1 MKKKIIY
8 GLLLAVAMVTAT
20 SSFVSCKDY
29 EGDDLAAIRERIA
42 IDGINSQATLDELIK
57 TQLSLSQAQL
67 ESLIEAINNLKADDP
82 MKQTAGSQADGYQ
95 NQLAQLQQDYQNA
108 STIAEKVAI
117 LNRLTQLLASLNGT
131 AGATPGTVAVPSATE
146 VIIAMWGDSLYNA
159 YHWADS
165 AYRRAQILS
174 DSIKNTLKIANQADA
189 LSKENKYRL
198 DTLSLRAYKLFND
211 AKTYTDQA
219 TLNMYN
225 NIMNQLL
232 AKMTKDSLAIYNKI
246 AQESG
251 AIYGKMTQDSAAIY
265 AKMKADSTTLANVI
279 KAAEAQLTK
288 DRKADS
294 TLFENKLAAIDLA
307 RKNDSTKFEKLI
319 HELDSTMKAEDA
331 KLDKKFTDAMAKL
344 DSTMKAEDA
353 LLAEKIAK
361 IDSAYQAG
369 DSLLNVRCN
378 DIEKG
383 YKDAVKDL
391 QGQLDKLSD
400 KVKDIEENLTNVQG
414 TLKKLISGVIVQGT
428 YSPVF
433 GYGSL
438 PLGIQTNILAAYAGK
453 STVQN
458 EYEFP
463 AYGKANT
470 AANKAIITGEDYD
483 FVESLGQWPATVTI
497 PANEILVDET
507 EGNAGVMFLTVN
519 PTNVDFSGTD
529 FSLVNSAGEKSRIQ
543 LSNLDACSDV
553 MTFGWTRGASV
564 ASESMTGFYS
574 AKATITKDNVENM
587 QPRFDKAGFKNA
599 VKEAVNGQKR
609 MAVKDLARALYNSL
623 EPVDRF
629 GVRALWSDPT
639 VGTRTVTSAFDIAAF
654 SVEPLGF
661 GFRIPESVKI
671 PTIPTLNKQTIAD
684 SLHINLTV
692 DPIVITAQ
700 DKVTGKYVI
709 LVEIPE
715 MVLDP
720 NKVLIMN
727 DGEVVTEVGSQSGM
741 YYFVNGNYLKLYGGS
756 YYNSSLSELY
766 PDLWL
771 ANYELRKGYAYI
783 DFTPMFEALFGEFN
797 TAFANLN
804 DASASINKKIDR
816 IATII
821 NSYIDKANGY
831 INRANSVLANLS
843 NAIQPVLIWSDGTN
857 AGELGG
863 FVSGTYAAGTT
874 VKAGS
879 DLALIATSYSLELL
893 APAYKKSLIVTNA
906 YKGGNTAHTNNELKQ
921 AVKALNADIQA
932 QGFDVFS
939 GQSLKN
945 PYIFNSDK
953 VGVTYEIAYTAVD
966 YEGKIAGRKFYVTV
980 VE

>member
-67 ESLIEAINNLKADDP
+67 ESLLEALNNWKPQSQTEKDQKDGADQERQ
-82 MKQTAGSQADGYQ
+82 KLQ
-95 NQLAQLQQDYQNA
+95 AQLDALQNEYKNA

-117 LNRLTQLLASLNGT
+117 LNKLTQLLANLNGT
-131 AGATPGTVAVPSATE
+131 AGSTPGAVALPSSTE
-146 VIIAMWGDSLYNA
+146 VIIAMWGDSLYKA

-174 DSIKNTLKIANQADA
+174 DSIKATDS
-189 LSKENKYRL
+189 LSMENKYRL

-232 AKMTKDSLAIYNKI
+232 AKMTKDS
-246 AQESG
+246 
-251 AIYGKMTQDSAAIY
+251 AAIY
-265 AKMKADSTTLANVI
+265 AKIKADSTTLANAI

-319 HELDSTMKAEDA
+319 HELDSTMKAEDV

-369 DSLLNVRCN
+369 DSLLNVRCD

-400 KVKDIEENLTNVQG
+400 KVKDIEEDLTNVQG

-564 ASESMTGFYS
+564 ASESKTGFYS

-609 MAVKDLARALYNSL
+609 MAVKDLARSLYNSL

-684 SLHINLTV
+684 SLHINLNI

-700 DKVTGKYVI
+700 DKATGKYVI

-720 NKVLIMN
+720 NKVVIMN
-727 DGEVVTEVGSQSGM
+727 DGTARTEMSSGQNM
-741 YYFVNGNYLKLYGGS
+741 YYKVGDELYYGYVYYSGLSDYLSLYG
-756 YYNSSLSELY
+756 E
-766 PDLWL
+766 
-771 ANYELRKGYAYI
+771 YELRKGYAYI

-797 TAFANLN
+797 TAFASLN
-804 DASASINKKIDR
+804 DAGASINKKIDR

-831 INRANSVLANLS
+831 INRANSVLANLN

-939 GQSLKN
+939 GQSLKK
-945 PYIFNSDK
+945 PYIFKSDK

>member
-67 ESLIEAINNLKADDP
+67 ESLMEALNNWKPQSDAEKGQKNDADQERQ
-82 MKQTAGSQADGYQ
+82 KLQ
-95 NQLAQLQQDYQNA
+95 AQLDALQNEYKNA

-131 AGATPGTVAVPSATE
+131 AGATPGAVALPSSTE
-146 VIIAMWGDSLYNA
+146 IIIAMWGDSLYKA

-174 DSIKNTLKIANQADA
+174 DSIKATDA

-232 AKMTKDSLAIYNKI
+232 AKITKDST
-246 AQESG
+246 
-251 AIYGKMTQDSAAIY
+251 AIYGKMSQDSAAIY
-265 AKMKADSTTLANVI
+265 AKIKEDSTTLANAI

-369 DSLLNVRCN
+369 DSLLNVRCD

-400 KVKDIEENLTNVQG
+400 KVKNIEEDLTNVQG

-564 ASESMTGFYS
+564 ASESKTGFYS

-587 QPRFDKAGFKNA
+587 QPRFDKARFKNA

-684 SLHINLTV
+684 SLHINLNI

-700 DKVTGKYVI
+700 DKATGKYVI

-741 YYFVNGNYLKLYGGS
+741 YYFVDGNYLKLYGGS

-766 PDLWL
+766 PNLWL
-771 ANYELRKGYAYI
+771 ANYELRKGYAYL
-783 DFTPMFEALFGEFN
+783 DFTPMFEELFGQFN
-797 TAFANLN
+797 AAFANFN

-831 INRANSVLANLS
+831 INRANSVLANLN

>member
-67 ESLIEAINNLKADDP
+67 ESLVEAINNLKADDP
-82 MKQTAGSQADGYQ
+82 MKQTAGTQADGYQ

-189 LSKENKYRL
+189 LSKDNAYRL
-198 DTLSLRAYKLFND
+198 DTLKLRADQLFKE
-211 AKTYTDQA
+211 AKSYTDQA

-225 NIMNQLL
+225 KIMNQLL
-232 AKMTKDSLAIYNKI
+232 T
-246 AQESG
+246 
-251 AIYGKMTQDSAAIY
+251 KMTQDSAAIY
-265 AKMKADSTTLANVI
+265 GKIAQESTDIYTKIKEDSTTLADAI
-279 KAAEAQLTK
+279 KAAEAQLTT
-288 DRKADS
+288 DRKKDS
-294 TLFENKLAAIDLA
+294 TKFEDKLAAIDLA
-307 RKNDSTKFEKLI
+307 RKKDSSKFEKLI

-331 KLDKKFTDAMAKL
+331 KLDNKLTEAMAKL

-369 DSLLNVRCN
+369 DSLLNVRCG

-400 KVKDIEENLTNVQG
+400 KVKNIEEDLTNVQG

-564 ASESMTGFYS
+564 ASESKTGFYS

-599 VKEAVNGQKR
+599 VKEAVNGKKR
-609 MAVKDLARALYNSL
+609 MAVKDLARSLYNSL

-639 VGTRTVTSAFDIAAF
+639 WHTHC
-654 SVEPLGF
+654 
-661 GFRIPESVKI
+661 
-671 PTIPTLNKQTIAD
+671 
-684 SLHINLTV
+684 HIC
-692 DPIVITAQ
+692 IR
-700 DKVTGKYVI
+700 Y
-709 LVEIPE
+709 
-715 MVLDP
+715 
-720 NKVLIMN
+720 
-727 DGEVVTEVGSQSGM
+727 
-741 YYFVNGNYLKLYGGS
+741 
-756 YYNSSLSELY
+756 
-766 PDLWL
+766 
-771 ANYELRKGYAYI
+771 RC
-783 DFTPMFEALFGEFN
+783 
-797 TAFANLN
+797 
-804 DASASINKKIDR
+804 
-816 IATII
+816 
-821 NSYIDKANGY
+821 
-831 INRANSVLANLS
+831 
-843 NAIQPVLIWSDGTN
+843 IQC
-857 AGELGG
+857 
-863 FVSGTYAAGTT
+863 
-874 VKAGS
+874 
-879 DLALIATSYSLELL
+879 
-893 APAYKKSLIVTNA
+893 
-906 YKGGNTAHTNNELKQ
+906 
-921 AVKALNADIQA
+921 
-932 QGFDVFS
+932 
-939 GQSLKN
+939 
-945 PYIFNSDK
+945 
-953 VGVTYEIAYTAVD
+953 
-966 YEGKIAGRKFYVTV
+966 
-980 VE
+980 

>member
-1 MKKKIIY
+1 M
-8 GLLLAVAMVTAT
+8 
-20 SSFVSCKDY
+20 
-29 EGDDLAAIRERIA
+29 
-42 IDGINSQATLDELIK
+42 
-57 TQLSLSQAQL
+57 
-67 ESLIEAINNLKADDP
+67 
-82 MKQTAGSQADGYQ
+82 
-95 NQLAQLQQDYQNA
+95 
-108 STIAEKVAI
+108 
-117 LNRLTQLLASLNGT
+117 
-131 AGATPGTVAVPSATE
+131 
-146 VIIAMWGDSLYNA
+146 
-159 YHWADS
+159 
-165 AYRRAQILS
+165 
-174 DSIKNTLKIANQADA
+174 
-189 LSKENKYRL
+189 
-198 DTLSLRAYKLFND
+198 
-211 AKTYTDQA
+211 
-219 TLNMYN
+219 
-225 NIMNQLL
+225 
-232 AKMTKDSLAIYNKI
+232 
-246 AQESG
+246 
-251 AIYGKMTQDSAAIY
+251 
-265 AKMKADSTTLANVI
+265 
-279 KAAEAQLTK
+279 
-288 DRKADS
+288 
-294 TLFENKLAAIDLA
+294 
-307 RKNDSTKFEKLI
+307 
-319 HELDSTMKAEDA
+319 
-331 KLDKKFTDAMAKL
+331 
-344 DSTMKAEDA
+344 
-353 LLAEKIAK
+353 
-361 IDSAYQAG
+361 
-369 DSLLNVRCN
+369 
-378 DIEKG
+378 
-383 YKDAVKDL
+383 
-391 QGQLDKLSD
+391 
-400 KVKDIEENLTNVQG
+400 
-414 TLKKLISGVIVQGT
+414 
-428 YSPVF
+428 
-433 GYGSL
+433 
-438 PLGIQTNILAAYAGK
+438 AAYAGK

-507 EGNAGVMFLTVN
+507 EGNAGVMYLTVN

-564 ASESMTGFYS
+564 ASESKTGFYS

-609 MAVKDLARALYNSL
+609 MAVKDLARSLYNSL

-684 SLHINLTV
+684 SLHINLNI

-700 DKVTGKYVI
+700 DKATGKYVI

-720 NKVLIMN
+720 NKVVIMN
-727 DGEVVTEVGSQSGM
+727 DGTALSEMSSGQNM
-741 YYFVNGNYLKLYGGS
+741 YYKIGDDLYRGYVYYSGLSDLLSLYG
-756 YYNSSLSELY
+756 E
-766 PDLWL
+766 
-771 ANYELRKGYAYI
+771 YELRKGYAYL
-783 DFTPMFEALFGEFN
+783 DFTPMFEKLFGEFN
-797 TAFANLN
+797 TAFASLN
-804 DASASINKKIDR
+804 DAGASINKKIDR

-831 INRANSVLANLS
+831 INRANSVLANLN

-863 FVSGTYAAGTT
+863 FVSGSYAVGTT

-906 YKGGNTAHTNNELKQ
+906 YKNGNTAHTNNELKQ

-939 GQSLKN
+939 GQSLKK
-945 PYIFNSDK
+945 PYIFKSDK

>member
-29 EGDDLAAIRERIA
+29 EGDDVNGLKEQIA
-42 IDGINSQATLDELIK
+42 LQDATLRAFI
-57 TQLSLSQAQL
+57 QAQINAIKQCECDPTIASRL
-67 ESLIEAINNLKADDP
+67 ATIESDYLKAAALNGYATEAWVNGKGFTTLGDVQSWVNQQGFSTLTMDAVQQWVNEQGYSKDSGMSQEEVTSLINTILLQTLGENNKVISDMITNALANGENPYWTKNEIINYFNTLNPDLSGYATKDDLNNLRNYILLGDSVKNAYAWASYSYQRIIAQGDSLKGAYDSIANVRAEALENFNQAKALADSALKVANQALDSIGKVSAKVDDLDTKVNDLETAMKAADEALQNQINDLNERVTKNEQAINN
-82 MKQTAGSQADGYQ
+82 
-95 NQLAQLQQDYQNA
+95 
-108 STIAEKVAI
+108 I
-117 LNRLTQLLASLNGT
+117 L
-131 AGATPGTVAVPSATE
+131 
-146 VIIAMWGDSLYNA
+146 
-159 YHWADS
+159 
-165 AYRRAQILS
+165 
-174 DSIKNTLKIANQADA
+174 
-189 LSKENKYRL
+189 
-198 DTLSLRAYKLFND
+198 
-211 AKTYTDQA
+211 
-219 TLNMYN
+219 
-225 NIMNQLL
+225 
-232 AKMTKDSLAIYNKI
+232 
-246 AQESG
+246 
-251 AIYGKMTQDSAAIY
+251 
-265 AKMKADSTTLANVI
+265 
-279 KAAEAQLTK
+279 
-288 DRKADS
+288 
-294 TLFENKLAAIDLA
+294 
-307 RKNDSTKFEKLI
+307 
-319 HELDSTMKAEDA
+319 
-331 KLDKKFTDAMAKL
+331 
-344 DSTMKAEDA
+344 
-353 LLAEKIAK
+353 
-361 IDSAYQAG
+361 
-369 DSLLNVRCN
+369 
-378 DIEKG
+378 
-383 YKDAVKDL
+383 
-391 QGQLDKLSD
+391 
-400 KVKDIEENLTNVQG
+400 G
-414 TLKKLISGVIVQGT
+414 TLKKQITGVIIQGT

-507 EGNAGVMFLTVN
+507 EGNAGVMYLTVN

-564 ASESMTGFYS
+564 ASESKTGFYS

-587 QPRFDKAGFKNA
+587 QPRFDKAGFKDA
-599 VKEAVNGQKR
+599 VKEAVNGKKR
-609 MAVKDLARALYNSL
+609 MAVKDLARSLYNSL

-661 GFRIPESVKI
+661 GFRVPESVKI
-671 PTIPTLNKQTIAD
+671 PTINRKMIAD
-684 SLHINLTV
+684 SLHINLNI
-692 DPIVITAQ
+692 DPIVITAE
-700 DKVTGKYVI
+700 DKASGKYII
-709 LVEIPE
+709 LIEIPE
-715 MVLDP
+715 MVLDT
-720 NKVLIMN
+720 KLL
-727 DGEVVTEVGSQSGM
+727 VTNSDGSQAW
-741 YYFVNGNYLKLYGGS
+741 NGYDVAYIGGTIGLNYS
-756 YYNSSLSELY
+756 NT
-766 PDLWL
+766 
-771 ANYELRKGYAYI
+771 NYVFRKGYAYL
-783 DFTPMFEALFGEFN
+783 DFTPMFEELFGQFN
-797 TAFANLN
+797 AAFANFN
-804 DASASINKKIDR
+804 DASASINKKIDK
-816 IATII
+816 IATTV

-906 YKGGNTAHTNNELKQ
+906 YKNGNTAHTNNELKQ

-939 GQSLKN
+939 GQSLKK
-945 PYIFNSDK
+945 PYIFKSDK

>member
-67 ESLIEAINNLKADDP
+67 ESLMEALNNWKPQSQTEKDQKDGADQERQ
-82 MKQTAGSQADGYQ
+82 KLQ
-95 NQLAQLQQDYQNA
+95 AQLDALQNEYKNA

-117 LNRLTQLLASLNGT
+117 LNKLTQLLANLNGT
-131 AGATPGTVAVPSATE
+131 AGSTPGAVALPSSTE
-146 VIIAMWGDSLYNA
+146 IIIAMWGDSLYKA

-174 DSIKNTLKIANQADA
+174 DSIKATDA

-232 AKMTKDSLAIYNKI
+232 AKITKDST
-246 AQESG
+246 
-251 AIYGKMTQDSAAIY
+251 AIYGKMSQDSAAIY
-265 AKMKADSTTLANVI
+265 AKIKADSTTLANAI

-369 DSLLNVRCN
+369 DSLLNVRCD

-400 KVKDIEENLTNVQG
+400 KVKNIEEDLTNVQG

-564 ASESMTGFYS
+564 ASESKTGFYS

-587 QPRFDKAGFKNA
+587 QPRFDKAGFKDA
-599 VKEAVNGQKR
+599 VKKAVNGQKR
-609 MAVKDLARALYNSL
+609 MAVKDLARSLYNSL

-684 SLHINLTV
+684 SLHVNLNI

-700 DKVTGKYVI
+700 DKATGKYVI

-720 NKVLIMN
+720 NKVVIMN
-727 DGEVVTEVGSQSGM
+727 DGTARTEMSSGQNM
-741 YYFVNGNYLKLYGGS
+741 YYKVGDELYYGYVYYSGLSDYLSLYG
-756 YYNSSLSELY
+756 E
-766 PDLWL
+766 
-771 ANYELRKGYAYI
+771 YELRKGYAYI

-797 TAFANLN
+797 TAFASLN
-804 DASASINKKIDR
+804 DAGASINKKIDR

-831 INRANSVLANLS
+831 INRANSVLANLN

-939 GQSLKN
+939 GQSLKK

>member
-82 MKQTAGSQADGYQ
+82 MKQTAGAQADGYQ
-95 NQLAQLQQDYQNA
+95 NQLAQLQQDYQKAN
-108 STIAEKVAI
+108 TIAEKVAI

-189 LSKENKYRL
+189 LSKDNAYRL
-198 DTLSLRAYKLFND
+198 DTLKLRADQLFKE
-211 AKTYTDQA
+211 AKSYTDQA

-225 NIMNQLL
+225 KIMNQLL
-232 AKMTKDSLAIYNKI
+232 T
-246 AQESG
+246 
-251 AIYGKMTQDSAAIY
+251 KMTQDSTAIY
-265 AKMKADSTTLANVI
+265 AKIKEDSTTLANAI

-400 KVKDIEENLTNVQG
+400 KVKDIEEDLTNVQG

-564 ASESMTGFYS
+564 ASESKTGFYS

-587 QPRFDKAGFKNA
+587 QPRFDKAGFKDA
-599 VKEAVNGQKR
+599 VKKAVNGQKR

-639 VGTRTVTSAFDIAAF
+639 VGTRTVTSVFDIAAF

-684 SLHINLTV
+684 SLHINLNI

-700 DKVTGKYVI
+700 DKATGKYVI
-709 LVEIPE
+709 PVEIPE
-715 MVLDP
+715 LVLNP
-720 NKVLIMN
+720 ELIEYI
-727 DGEVVTEVGSQSGM
+727 DGKTFYNGYAVYKPEEAAAIWKFEGYEV
-741 YYFVNGNYLKLYGGS
+741 
-756 YYNSSLSELY
+756 
-766 PDLWL
+766 
-771 ANYELRKGYAYI
+771 RKGYAYL
-783 DFTPMFEALFGEFN
+783 DFTPIFEKLFGEFN
-797 TAFANLN
+797 TAFASLN
-804 DASASINKKIDR
+804 DTGASINKKIDR

-831 INRANSVLANLS
+831 INRANSVLANLN

-863 FVSGTYAAGTT
+863 FVSGSYAVGTT

-939 GQSLKN
+939 GQSLKK

>member
-57 TQLSLSQAQL
+57 TQLSLSKAQL
-67 ESLIEAINNLKADDP
+67 ENLRKAIANLPNGEA
-82 MKQTAGSQADGYQ
+82 TSAGSQAKAYQ
-95 NQLAQLQQDYQNA
+95 NLLDQYEQEYKNA
-108 STIAEKVAI
+108 STIAKRVEI
-117 LNRLTQLLASLNGT
+117 LNKLTQLLASLNGT
-131 AGATPGTVAVPSATE
+131 AGSTGATALPSATE
-146 VIIAMWGDSLYNA
+146 VIIMMWGDSLYKA
-159 YHWADS
+159 YYWADS

-174 DSIKNTLKIANQADA
+174 DSIKATDA

-198 DTLSLRAYKLFND
+198 DTLSLRAYQLFND

-219 TLNMYN
+219 TLNMYK

-246 AQESG
+246 SQESG

-265 AKMKADSTTLANVI
+265 AKMKADSTTLANAI

-400 KVKDIEENLTNVQG
+400 KVKNIEEDLTNVQG

-564 ASESMTGFYS
+564 ASESKTGFYS

-599 VKEAVNGQKR
+599 VKEAVNGKKR
-609 MAVKDLARALYNSL
+609 MAVKDLARSLYNSL

-661 GFRIPESVKI
+661 GFKLPSSKYTRI
-671 PTIPTLNKQTIAD
+671 PTINSKMIAD
-684 SLHINLTV
+684 SLHINLNI

-700 DKVTGKYVI
+700 DKATGKYII

-720 NKVLIMN
+720 NKVVIMN
-727 DGEVVTEVGSQSGM
+727 DGTARTEMSSGQNM
-741 YYFVNGNYLKLYGGS
+741 YYKIGDDLYYGYVYYSGLSDYLSLYG
-756 YYNSSLSELY
+756 E
-766 PDLWL
+766 
-771 ANYELRKGYAYI
+771 YELRKGYAYL
-783 DFTPMFEALFGEFN
+783 DFTPMFEELFGQFN
-797 TAFANLN
+797 TAFANFN
-804 DASASINKKIDR
+804 NASASINKKIDK
-816 IATII
+816 IATTV

-939 GQSLKN
+939 GQSLKK

-953 VGVTYEIAYTAVD
+953 IGVTYEIAYTAVD

>member
-67 ESLIEAINNLKADDP
+67 ESLMEALNNWKPQSQTEQGQKDGADQERQ
-82 MKQTAGSQADGYQ
+82 KLQ
-95 NQLAQLQQDYQNA
+95 AQLDALQNEYKNA

-117 LNRLTQLLASLNGT
+117 LNKLTQLLANLNGT
-131 AGATPGTVAVPSATE
+131 AGSTPGAVALPSSTE
-146 VIIAMWGDSLYNA
+146 IIIAMWGDSLYKA

-174 DSIKNTLKIANQADA
+174 DSIKATDA

-198 DTLSLRAYKLFND
+198 DTLSLRAYQLFND

-265 AKMKADSTTLANVI
+265 AKMKADSTTLANAI

-369 DSLLNVRCN
+369 DSLLNVRCD

-400 KVKDIEENLTNVQG
+400 KVKNIEEDLTNVQG

-564 ASESMTGFYS
+564 ASESKTGFYS

-609 MAVKDLARALYNSL
+609 MAVKDLARSLYNSL

-684 SLHINLTV
+684 SLHINLNI

-700 DKVTGKYVI
+700 DKATGKYVI

-720 NKVLIMN
+720 NKVVIMN
-727 DGEVVTEVGSQSGM
+727 DGTARTEMSSGQNM
-741 YYFVNGNYLKLYGGS
+741 YYKVGDELYYGYVYYSGLSDYLSLYG
-756 YYNSSLSELY
+756 E
-766 PDLWL
+766 
-771 ANYELRKGYAYI
+771 YELRKGYAYI

-797 TAFANLN
+797 TAFASLN
-804 DASASINKKIDR
+804 DAGASINKKIDR

-831 INRANSVLANLS
+831 INRANSVLANLN

-906 YKGGNTAHTNNELKQ
+906 YKNGNTAHTNNELKQ

-939 GQSLKN
+939 GQSLKK

-980 VE
+980 VK

>member
-1 MKKKIIY
+1 M
-8 GLLLAVAMVTAT
+8 
-20 SSFVSCKDY
+20 
-29 EGDDLAAIRERIA
+29 
-42 IDGINSQATLDELIK
+42 
-57 TQLSLSQAQL
+57 
-67 ESLIEAINNLKADDP
+67 
-82 MKQTAGSQADGYQ
+82 
-95 NQLAQLQQDYQNA
+95 
-108 STIAEKVAI
+108 
-117 LNRLTQLLASLNGT
+117 
-131 AGATPGTVAVPSATE
+131 
-146 VIIAMWGDSLYNA
+146 
-159 YHWADS
+159 
-165 AYRRAQILS
+165 
-174 DSIKNTLKIANQADA
+174 
-189 LSKENKYRL
+189 
-198 DTLSLRAYKLFND
+198 
-211 AKTYTDQA
+211 
-219 TLNMYN
+219 
-225 NIMNQLL
+225 
-232 AKMTKDSLAIYNKI
+232 
-246 AQESG
+246 
-251 AIYGKMTQDSAAIY
+251 
-265 AKMKADSTTLANVI
+265 
-279 KAAEAQLTK
+279 
-288 DRKADS
+288 
-294 TLFENKLAAIDLA
+294 
-307 RKNDSTKFEKLI
+307 
-319 HELDSTMKAEDA
+319 
-331 KLDKKFTDAMAKL
+331 
-344 DSTMKAEDA
+344 
-353 LLAEKIAK
+353 
-361 IDSAYQAG
+361 
-369 DSLLNVRCN
+369 
-378 DIEKG
+378 
-383 YKDAVKDL
+383 
-391 QGQLDKLSD
+391 
-400 KVKDIEENLTNVQG
+400 
-414 TLKKLISGVIVQGT
+414 
-428 YSPVF
+428 
-433 GYGSL
+433 
-438 PLGIQTNILAAYAGK
+438 AAYAGK

-564 ASESMTGFYS
+564 ASESKTGFYS

-587 QPRFDKAGFKNA
+587 QPRFDKARFKNA

-609 MAVKDLARALYNSL
+609 MAVKDLARSLYNSL

-661 GFRIPESVKI
+661 GFRVPESVKI

-684 SLHINLTV
+684 SLHINLNI
-692 DPIVITAQ
+692 DPIVITAE
-700 DKVTGKYVI
+700 DKATGKYII
-709 LVEIPE
+709 LIEIPE
-715 MVLDP
+715 MVLDT
-720 NKVLIMN
+720 KLI
-727 DGEVVTEVGSQSGM
+727 VTNSDGSQV
-741 YYFVNGNYLKLYGGS
+741 FNGFDVAYLGGVYGLNYS
-756 YYNSSLSELY
+756 NT
-766 PDLWL
+766 
-771 ANYELRKGYAYI
+771 NYVFRKGYAYL

-797 TAFANLN
+797 TAFASLN
-804 DASASINKKIDR
+804 DAGASINKKIDR

-821 NSYIDKANGY
+821 NNYIDKANGY

-906 YKGGNTAHTNNELKQ
+906 YKNGNTAHTNNELKQ

>member
-67 ESLIEAINNLKADDP
+67 ESLMEALNNWKPQSQTEKDQKDGADQERQ
-82 MKQTAGSQADGYQ
+82 KLQ
-95 NQLAQLQQDYQNA
+95 AQLDALQNEYKNA

-117 LNRLTQLLASLNGT
+117 LNKLTQLLANLNGT
-131 AGATPGTVAVPSATE
+131 AGSTPGAVALPSSTE
-146 VIIAMWGDSLYNA
+146 IIIAMWGDSLYKA

-174 DSIKNTLKIANQADA
+174 DSIKATDA

-232 AKMTKDSLAIYNKI
+232 AKITKDST
-246 AQESG
+246 
-251 AIYGKMTQDSAAIY
+251 AIYGKMSQDSAAIY
-265 AKMKADSTTLANVI
+265 AKIKADSTTLANAI

-294 TLFENKLAAIDLA
+294 TLFENKLAAIDLV

-369 DSLLNVRCN
+369 DSLLNVRCD

-400 KVKDIEENLTNVQG
+400 KVKNIEEDLTNVQG

-564 ASESMTGFYS
+564 ASESKTGFYS

-587 QPRFDKAGFKNA
+587 QPRFDKAGFKDA

-684 SLHINLTV
+684 SLHINLNI

-700 DKVTGKYVI
+700 DKATGKYII

-720 NKVLIMN
+720 NKVVIMN
-727 DGEVVTEVGSQSGM
+727 DGTARTEMSSGQNM
-741 YYFVNGNYLKLYGGS
+741 YYKIGDDLYYGYVYYSGLSDYLSLYG
-756 YYNSSLSELY
+756 E
-766 PDLWL
+766 
-771 ANYELRKGYAYI
+771 YELRSGYAYI
-783 DFTPMFEALFGEFN
+783 DFTPVFEEVFGQFN

-804 DASASINKKIDR
+804 DAGASINKKIDR
-816 IATII
+816 IATIA

-831 INRANSVLANLS
+831 INRANNLLANLNS
-843 NAIQPVLIWSDGTN
+843 AIQPVLIWSDGTN

-863 FVSGTYAAGTT
+863 FVSGSYAVGTT

>member
-67 ESLIEAINNLKADDP
+67 ESLMEALNNWKPQSQTEKDQKDGADQERQ
-82 MKQTAGSQADGYQ
+82 KLQ
-95 NQLAQLQQDYQNA
+95 AQLDALQNEYKNA

-117 LNRLTQLLASLNGT
+117 LNKLTQLLANLNGT
-131 AGATPGTVAVPSATE
+131 AGSTPGAVALPSSTE
-146 VIIAMWGDSLYNA
+146 IIIAMWGDSLYKA

-174 DSIKNTLKIANQADA
+174 DSIKATDA

-232 AKMTKDSLAIYNKI
+232 TKITKDST
-246 AQESG
+246 
-251 AIYGKMTQDSAAIY
+251 AIYGKMSQDSAAIY
-265 AKMKADSTTLANVI
+265 AKIKADSTTLANAI

-369 DSLLNVRCN
+369 DSLLNVRCD

-400 KVKDIEENLTNVQG
+400 KVKNIEEDLTNVQG

-483 FVESLGQWPATVTI
+483 FVESLAQWPATVTI

-564 ASESMTGFYS
+564 ASESKTGFYS

-587 QPRFDKAGFKNA
+587 QPRFDKARFKNA

-609 MAVKDLARALYNSL
+609 MAVKDLARSLYNSL

-684 SLHINLTV
+684 SLHINLNI

-700 DKVTGKYVI
+700 DKATGKYVI

-720 NKVLIMN
+720 NKVVIMN
-727 DGEVVTEVGSQSGM
+727 DGTARTEMSSGQNM
-741 YYFVNGNYLKLYGGS
+741 YYKVGDELYYGYVYYSGLSDYLSLYG
-756 YYNSSLSELY
+756 E
-766 PDLWL
+766 
-771 ANYELRKGYAYI
+771 YELRKGYAYI
-783 DFTPMFEALFGEFN
+783 DFTPVFEEVFGQFN

-804 DASASINKKIDR
+804 DAGASINKKIDR

-831 INRANSVLANLS
+831 INRANSVLANLN

-906 YKGGNTAHTNNELKQ
+906 YKNGNTAHTNNELKQ

-939 GQSLKN
+939 GQSLKK

>member
-67 ESLIEAINNLKADDP
+67 ESLMEALNNWKPQSKAEKDQKD
-82 MKQTAGSQADGYQ
+82 GADQ
-95 NQLAQLQQDYQNA
+95 ERQKLQAQLDALQNEYKNA

-117 LNRLTQLLASLNGT
+117 LNKLTQLLANLNGT
-131 AGATPGTVAVPSATE
+131 AGSTPGAVALPSSTE
-146 VIIAMWGDSLYNA
+146 IIIAMWGDSLYKA

-174 DSIKNTLKIANQADA
+174 DSIKATDV

-198 DTLSLRAYKLFND
+198 DTLSLRAYQLFND

-265 AKMKADSTTLANVI
+265 AKMKADSTTLANAI

-369 DSLLNVRCN
+369 DSLLNVRCD

-400 KVKDIEENLTNVQG
+400 KVKNIEEDLTNVQG

-438 PLGIQTNILAAYAGK
+438 PLGIQTNIVAAYAGK

-623 EPVDRF
+623 EPLDRF

-661 GFRIPESVKI
+661 GFRVPESVKI

-684 SLHINLTV
+684 SLHINLNI
-692 DPIVITAQ
+692 DPIVITAE
-700 DKVTGKYVI
+700 DKASGKYII
-709 LVEIPE
+709 LIEIPE
-715 MVLDP
+715 MVLDT
-720 NKVLIMN
+720 KLL
-727 DGEVVTEVGSQSGM
+727 VTNSDGSQAW
-741 YYFVNGNYLKLYGGS
+741 NGYDVAYIGGTIGLNYS
-756 YYNSSLSELY
+756 NT
-766 PDLWL
+766 
-771 ANYELRKGYAYI
+771 NYVFRKGYAYL
-783 DFTPMFEALFGEFN
+783 DFTPMFEELFGQFN
-797 TAFANLN
+797 AAFANFN

-821 NSYIDKANGY
+821 NNYIDKANSY

-906 YKGGNTAHTNNELKQ
+906 YKNGNTAHTNNELKQ
-921 AVKALNADIQA
+921 AVKALNADIQT

>member
-82 MKQTAGSQADGYQ
+82 MKQTAGTQADAYQ
-95 NQLAQLQQDYQNA
+95 NQLAQLQQDYQKA

-146 VIIAMWGDSLYNA
+146 IIIAMWGDSLYNA

-189 LSKENKYRL
+189 LSKDNAYRL
-198 DTLSLRAYKLFND
+198 DTLKLRADQLFKE
-211 AKTYTDQA
+211 AKSYTDQA

-232 AKMTKDSLAIYNKI
+232 AKITKDST
-246 AQESG
+246 
-251 AIYGKMTQDSAAIY
+251 AIYGKMSQDSAAIY
-265 AKMKADSTTLANVI
+265 AKIKADSTTLANAI
-279 KAAEAQLTK
+279 KDAEAQLTK

-369 DSLLNVRCN
+369 DSLLNVRCD

-400 KVKDIEENLTNVQG
+400 KVKNIEEDLTNVQG

-564 ASESMTGFYS
+564 ASESKTGFYS

-587 QPRFDKAGFKNA
+587 QPRFDKAGFKDA
-599 VKEAVNGQKR
+599 VKKAVNGQKR
-609 MAVKDLARALYNSL
+609 MAVKDLARSLYNSL

-684 SLHINLTV
+684 SLHINLNI

-700 DKVTGKYVI
+700 DKATGKYVI

-720 NKVLIMN
+720 NKVVIMN
-727 DGEVVTEVGSQSGM
+727 DGTARTEMSSGQNM
-741 YYFVNGNYLKLYGGS
+741 YYKIGDDLYYGYVYYSGLSDYLSLYG
-756 YYNSSLSELY
+756 E
-766 PDLWL
+766 
-771 ANYELRKGYAYI
+771 YELRKGYAYI

-797 TAFANLN
+797 TAFASLN
-804 DASASINKKIDR
+804 DAGASINKKIDR

-939 GQSLKN
+939 GQSLKK

>member
-67 ESLIEAINNLKADDP
+67 ESLMEALNNWKPQSDAEKGQKNDADQERQ
-82 MKQTAGSQADGYQ
+82 KLQ
-95 NQLAQLQQDYQNA
+95 AQLDALQNEYKNA

-117 LNRLTQLLASLNGT
+117 LNKLTQLLANLNGT
-131 AGATPGTVAVPSATE
+131 AGSTPGAVALPSSTE
-146 VIIAMWGDSLYNA
+146 IIIAMWGDSLYKA

-174 DSIKNTLKIANQADA
+174 DSIKATDA

-198 DTLSLRAYKLFND
+198 DTLSLRAYELFNN
-211 AKTYTDQA
+211 AKTYTNQA
-219 TLNMYN
+219 TLKMYN
-225 NIMNQLL
+225 DIMNQLL
-232 AKMTKDSLAIYNKI
+232 TKTT
-246 AQESG
+246 
-251 AIYGKMTQDSAAIY
+251 AIYGKMSQDSAAIY
-265 AKMKADSTTLANVI
+265 AKIKADSTTLANAI

-369 DSLLNVRCN
+369 DSLLNVRCD

-400 KVKDIEENLTNVQG
+400 KVKNIEEDLTNVQG

-564 ASESMTGFYS
+564 ASESKTGFYS

-587 QPRFDKAGFKNA
+587 QPRFDKAGFKDA
-599 VKEAVNGQKR
+599 VKKAVNGQKR

-623 EPVDRF
+623 EPLDRF

-661 GFRIPESVKI
+661 GFRVPESVKI
-671 PTIPTLNKQTIAD
+671 PTIPTLNK
-684 SLHINLTV
+684 
-692 DPIVITAQ
+692 
-700 DKVTGKYVI
+700 
-709 LVEIPE
+709 
-715 MVLDP
+715 
-720 NKVLIMN
+720 
-727 DGEVVTEVGSQSGM
+727 
-741 YYFVNGNYLKLYGGS
+741 
-756 YYNSSLSELY
+756 
-766 PDLWL
+766 
-771 ANYELRKGYAYI
+771 
-783 DFTPMFEALFGEFN
+783 
-797 TAFANLN
+797 
-804 DASASINKKIDR
+804 
-816 IATII
+816 
-821 NSYIDKANGY
+821 
-831 INRANSVLANLS
+831 
-843 NAIQPVLIWSDGTN
+843 SDC
-857 AGELGG
+857 
-863 FVSGTYAAGTT
+863 
-874 VKAGS
+874 
-879 DLALIATSYSLELL
+879 
-893 APAYKKSLIVTNA
+893 
-906 YKGGNTAHTNNELKQ
+906 
-921 AVKALNADIQA
+921 
-932 QGFDVFS
+932 
-939 GQSLKN
+939 
-945 PYIFNSDK
+945 
-953 VGVTYEIAYTAVD
+953 
-966 YEGKIAGRKFYVTV
+966 
-980 VE
+980 

>member
-189 LSKENKYRL
+189 LSKDNAYRL
-198 DTLSLRAYKLFND
+198 DTLKLRADQLFKE
-211 AKTYTDQA
+211 AKSYTDQA

-232 AKMTKDSLAIYNKI
+232 AKITKDST
-246 AQESG
+246 
-251 AIYGKMTQDSAAIY
+251 AIYGKMSQDSAAIY
-265 AKMKADSTTLANVI
+265 AKIKADSTTLANAI

-369 DSLLNVRCN
+369 DSLLNVRCD

-400 KVKDIEENLTNVQG
+400 KVKNIEEDLTNVQG

-564 ASESMTGFYS
+564 ASESKTGFYS

-609 MAVKDLARALYNSL
+609 MAVKDLARSLYNSL

-684 SLHINLTV
+684 SLHINLNI

-700 DKVTGKYVI
+700 DKATGKYVI

-720 NKVLIMN
+720 NKVVIMN
-727 DGEVVTEVGSQSGM
+727 DGTARTEMSSGQNM
-741 YYFVNGNYLKLYGGS
+741 YYKVGDELYYGYVYYSGLSDYLSLYG
-756 YYNSSLSELY
+756 E
-766 PDLWL
+766 
-771 ANYELRKGYAYI
+771 YELRKGYAYI

-797 TAFANLN
+797 TAFASLN
-804 DASASINKKIDR
+804 DAGASINKKIDR

-831 INRANSVLANLS
+831 INRANSVLANLN

-906 YKGGNTAHTNNELKQ
+906 YKNGNTAHTNNELKQ

>member
-67 ESLIEAINNLKADDP
+67 ESLLEALNNWKPQSQTEKDQKDGADQERQ
-82 MKQTAGSQADGYQ
+82 KLQ
-95 NQLAQLQQDYQNA
+95 AQLDALQNEYKNA

-117 LNRLTQLLASLNGT
+117 LNKLTQLLANLNGT
-131 AGATPGTVAVPSATE
+131 AGSTPGAVALPSSTE
-146 VIIAMWGDSLYNA
+146 VIIAMWGDSLYKA

-174 DSIKNTLKIANQADA
+174 DSIKATDA

-232 AKMTKDSLAIYNKI
+232 AKMTKDS
-246 AQESG
+246 
-251 AIYGKMTQDSAAIY
+251 TAIY
-265 AKMKADSTTLANVI
+265 AKIKADSTTLANAI

-369 DSLLNVRCN
+369 DSLLNVRCD

-400 KVKDIEENLTNVQG
+400 KVKNIEEDLTNVQG

-564 ASESMTGFYS
+564 ASESKTGFYS

-609 MAVKDLARALYNSL
+609 MAVKDLARSLYNSL

-700 DKVTGKYVI
+700 DKATGKYVI

-720 NKVLIMN
+720 NKVLIMD
-727 DGEVVTEVGSQSGM
+727 DGQVVTEVGPESRM
-741 YYFVNGNYLKLYGGS
+741 YYFVNGNYYELKAGY
-756 YYNSSLSELY
+756 YYNSSLSEQY
-766 PDLWL
+766 PGYWF

-797 TAFANLN
+797 TAFASLN
-804 DASASINKKIDR
+804 DAGASINKKIDR

-831 INRANSVLANLS
+831 INRANNVLANLN

-863 FVSGTYAAGTT
+863 FVSGSYAVGTT

-939 GQSLKN
+939 GQSLKK

>member
-67 ESLIEAINNLKADDP
+67 ESLMEALNNWKPQSDAEKGQKNDADQERQ
-82 MKQTAGSQADGYQ
+82 KLQ
-95 NQLAQLQQDYQNA
+95 AQLDALQNEYKNA

-117 LNRLTQLLASLNGT
+117 LNKLTQLLANLNGT
-131 AGATPGTVAVPSATE
+131 AGSTPGAVALPSSTE
-146 VIIAMWGDSLYNA
+146 IIIAMWGDSLYKA

-174 DSIKNTLKIANQADA
+174 DSIKATDA

-198 DTLSLRAYKLFND
+198 DTLSLRAYELFNN
-211 AKTYTDQA
+211 AKTYTNQA
-219 TLNMYN
+219 TLKMYN
-225 NIMNQLL
+225 DIMNQLL
-232 AKMTKDSLAIYNKI
+232 TKTT
-246 AQESG
+246 
-251 AIYGKMTQDSAAIY
+251 AIYGKMSQDSAAIY
-265 AKMKADSTTLANVI
+265 AKIKADSTTLANAI

-369 DSLLNVRCN
+369 DSLLNVRCD

-400 KVKDIEENLTNVQG
+400 KVKNIEEDLTNVQG

-564 ASESMTGFYS
+564 ASESKTGFYS

-587 QPRFDKAGFKNA
+587 QPRFDKAGFKDA
-599 VKEAVNGQKR
+599 VKKAVNGQKR

-623 EPVDRF
+623 EPLDRF

-661 GFRIPESVKI
+661 GFRVPESVKI

-684 SLHINLTV
+684 SLHINLNI
-692 DPIVITAQ
+692 DPIVITAE
-700 DKVTGKYVI
+700 DKASGKYII
-709 LVEIPE
+709 LIEIPE
-715 MVLDP
+715 MVLDT
-720 NKVLIMN
+720 KLL
-727 DGEVVTEVGSQSGM
+727 VTNSDGSQVWNGYDVAYIGGNVGL
-741 YYFVNGNYLKLYGGS
+741 YYDNTNYVF
-756 YYNSSLSELY
+756 
-766 PDLWL
+766 
-771 ANYELRKGYAYI
+771 RKGYAYL
-783 DFTPMFEALFGEFN
+783 DFTPMFEELFGQFN
-797 TAFANLN
+797 AAFANFN

-821 NSYIDKANGY
+821 NNYIDKANSY

-906 YKGGNTAHTNNELKQ
+906 YKNGNTAHTNNELKQ

>member
-82 MKQTAGSQADGYQ
+82 MKQTAGAQADGYQ
-95 NQLAQLQQDYQNA
+95 NQLAQLQQDYQKA

-189 LSKENKYRL
+189 LSKDNAYRL
-198 DTLSLRAYKLFND
+198 DTLKLRADQLFKE
-211 AKTYTDQA
+211 AKSYTDQA

-225 NIMNQLL
+225 KIMNQLL
-232 AKMTKDSLAIYNKI
+232 T
-246 AQESG
+246 
-251 AIYGKMTQDSAAIY
+251 KMTQDSTAIY
-265 AKMKADSTTLANVI
+265 AKIKEDSTTLANAI

-369 DSLLNVRCN
+369 DSLLNVRCG

-400 KVKDIEENLTNVQG
+400 KVKNIEEDLTNVQG

-507 EGNAGVMFLTVN
+507 EGNAGVMYLTVN

-564 ASESMTGFYS
+564 ASESKTGFYS

-587 QPRFDKAGFKNA
+587 QPRFDKAGFKDA
-599 VKEAVNGQKR
+599 VKEAVNGKKR
-609 MAVKDLARALYNSL
+609 MAVKDLARSLYNSL

-684 SLHINLTV
+684 SLHVNLTV

-700 DKVTGKYVI
+700 DKASGKYII

-720 NKVLIMN
+720 NKVVIMN
-727 DGEVVTEVGSQSGM
+727 DGTARTEMSSGQNM
-741 YYFVNGNYLKLYGGS
+741 YYKIGDELYYGYVYYSGLSDYLSLYG
-756 YYNSSLSELY
+756 E
-766 PDLWL
+766 
-771 ANYELRKGYAYI
+771 YELRKGYAYL
-783 DFTPMFEALFGEFN
+783 DFTPMFEKLFGEFN
-797 TAFANLN
+797 TAFASLN
-804 DASASINKKIDR
+804 DAGASINKKIDR
-816 IATII
+816 IATIA

-831 INRANSVLANLS
+831 INRANSVLANLN

-863 FVSGTYAAGTT
+863 FVSGSYAVGTT

-906 YKGGNTAHTNNELKQ
+906 YKNGNTAHTNNELKQ

-939 GQSLKN
+939 GQSLKK
-945 PYIFNSDK
+945 PYIFKSDK

>member
-67 ESLIEAINNLKADDP
+67 ESLLEALNNWKPQSQTEKDQKDGADQERQ
-82 MKQTAGSQADGYQ
+82 KLQ
-95 NQLAQLQQDYQNA
+95 AQLDALQNEYKNA

-117 LNRLTQLLASLNGT
+117 LNKLTQLLANLNGT
-131 AGATPGTVAVPSATE
+131 AGSTPGAVALPSSTE
-146 VIIAMWGDSLYNA
+146 VIIAMWGDSLYKA

-174 DSIKNTLKIANQADA
+174 DSIKATDA

-232 AKMTKDSLAIYNKI
+232 AKMTKDS
-246 AQESG
+246 
-251 AIYGKMTQDSAAIY
+251 TAIY
-265 AKMKADSTTLANVI
+265 AKIKADSTTLANAI

-369 DSLLNVRCN
+369 DSLLNVRCD

-400 KVKDIEENLTNVQG
+400 KVKNIEEDLTNVQG

-564 ASESMTGFYS
+564 ASESKTGFYS

-609 MAVKDLARALYNSL
+609 MAVKDLARSLYNSL

-700 DKVTGKYVI
+700 DKATGKYVI

-720 NKVLIMN
+720 NKVLIMD
-727 DGEVVTEVGSQSGM
+727 DGQVVTEVGPESRM
-741 YYFVNGNYLKLYGGS
+741 YYFVNGNYYELKAGY
-756 YYNSSLSELY
+756 YYNSSLSEQY
-766 PDLWL
+766 PGYWF

-797 TAFANLN
+797 TAFASLN
-804 DASASINKKIDR
+804 DAGASINKKIDR

-831 INRANSVLANLS
+831 INRANSVLANLN

-863 FVSGTYAAGTT
+863 FVSGSYAVGTT

-939 GQSLKN
+939 GQSLKK

>member
-82 MKQTAGSQADGYQ
+82 MKQTAGAQADGYQ

-189 LSKENKYRL
+189 LSKDNAYRL
-198 DTLSLRAYKLFND
+198 DTLKLRADQLFKE
-211 AKTYTDQA
+211 AKSYTDQA

-225 NIMNQLL
+225 KIMNQLL
-232 AKMTKDSLAIYNKI
+232 T
-246 AQESG
+246 
-251 AIYGKMTQDSAAIY
+251 KMTQDSTAIY
-265 AKMKADSTTLANVI
+265 AKIKEDSTTLANAI

-369 DSLLNVRCN
+369 DSLLNVRCG

-400 KVKDIEENLTNVQG
+400 KVKDIEEDLTNVQG

-564 ASESMTGFYS
+564 ASESKTGFYS

-609 MAVKDLARALYNSL
+609 MAVKDLARSLYNSL

-661 GFRIPESVKI
+661 GFRVPESVKI

-684 SLHINLTV
+684 SLHINLNI

-700 DKVTGKYVI
+700 DKATGKYVI

-720 NKVLIMN
+720 NKVVIMN
-727 DGEVVTEVGSQSGM
+727 DGTARTEMSSGQNM
-741 YYFVNGNYLKLYGGS
+741 YYKVGDELYYGYVYYSGLSDYLSLYG
-756 YYNSSLSELY
+756 E
-766 PDLWL
+766 
-771 ANYELRKGYAYI
+771 YELRKGYAYI

-797 TAFANLN
+797 TAFASLN
-804 DASASINKKIDR
+804 DAGASINKKIDR

-831 INRANSVLANLS
+831 INRANNVLANLN

-863 FVSGTYAAGTT
+863 FVSGSYAVGTT

-906 YKGGNTAHTNNELKQ
+906 YKNGNTAHTNNELKQ

-939 GQSLKN
+939 GQSLKK
-945 PYIFNSDK
+945 PYIFKSDK

>member
-82 MKQTAGSQADGYQ
+82 MKQTAGTQADGYQ

-189 LSKENKYRL
+189 LSKDNAYRL
-198 DTLSLRAYKLFND
+198 DTLKLRADQLFKE
-211 AKTYTDQA
+211 AKSYTDQA

-225 NIMNQLL
+225 KIMNQLL
-232 AKMTKDSLAIYNKI
+232 AKITKDST
-246 AQESG
+246 
-251 AIYGKMTQDSAAIY
+251 AIYGKMSQDSAAIY
-265 AKMKADSTTLANVI
+265 AKIKADSTTLANAI

-369 DSLLNVRCN
+369 DSLLNVRCD

-400 KVKDIEENLTNVQG
+400 KVKNIEEDLTNVQG

-564 ASESMTGFYS
+564 ASESKTGFYS

-587 QPRFDKAGFKNA
+587 QPRFDKAGFKDA
-599 VKEAVNGQKR
+599 VKKAVNGQKR
-609 MAVKDLARALYNSL
+609 MAVKDLARSLYNSL

-671 PTIPTLNKQTIAD
+671 PTIPTLCT
-684 SLHINLTV
+684 
-692 DPIVITAQ
+692 
-700 DKVTGKYVI
+700 
-709 LVEIPE
+709 
-715 MVLDP
+715 
-720 NKVLIMN
+720 
-727 DGEVVTEVGSQSGM
+727 
-741 YYFVNGNYLKLYGGS
+741 
-756 YYNSSLSELY
+756 
-766 PDLWL
+766 
-771 ANYELRKGYAYI
+771 
-783 DFTPMFEALFGEFN
+783 
-797 TAFANLN
+797 
-804 DASASINKKIDR
+804 SI
-816 IATII
+816 
-821 NSYIDKANGY
+821 
-831 INRANSVLANLS
+831 
-843 NAIQPVLIWSDGTN
+843 
-857 AGELGG
+857 
-863 FVSGTYAAGTT
+863 
-874 VKAGS
+874 
-879 DLALIATSYSLELL
+879 
-893 APAYKKSLIVTNA
+893 
-906 YKGGNTAHTNNELKQ
+906 
-921 AVKALNADIQA
+921 
-932 QGFDVFS
+932 
-939 GQSLKN
+939 
-945 PYIFNSDK
+945 
-953 VGVTYEIAYTAVD
+953 
-966 YEGKIAGRKFYVTV
+966 
-980 VE
+980 

>member
-189 LSKENKYRL
+189 LSKDNAYRL
-198 DTLSLRAYKLFND
+198 DTLKLRADQLFKE
-211 AKTYTDQA
+211 AKSYTDQA

-225 NIMNQLL
+225 KIMNQLL
-232 AKMTKDSLAIYNKI
+232 AKITKDST
-246 AQESG
+246 
-251 AIYGKMTQDSAAIY
+251 AIYGKMSQDSAAIY
-265 AKMKADSTTLANVI
+265 AKIKADSTTLANAI

-369 DSLLNVRCN
+369 DSLLNVRCD

-400 KVKDIEENLTNVQG
+400 KVKNIEEDLTNVQG

-564 ASESMTGFYS
+564 ASESKTGFYS

-587 QPRFDKAGFKNA
+587 QPRFDKAGFKDA
-599 VKEAVNGQKR
+599 VKKAVNGQKR
-609 MAVKDLARALYNSL
+609 MAVKDLARSLYNSL

-684 SLHINLTV
+684 SLHINLNI

-700 DKVTGKYVI
+700 DKATGKYVI

-720 NKVLIMN
+720 NKVVIMN
-727 DGEVVTEVGSQSGM
+727 DGTARTEMSSGQNM
-741 YYFVNGNYLKLYGGS
+741 YYKVGDELYYGYVYYSGLSDYLSLYG
-756 YYNSSLSELY
+756 E
-766 PDLWL
+766 
-771 ANYELRKGYAYI
+771 YELRKGYAYI
-783 DFTPMFEALFGEFN
+783 DFTPVFEEVFGQFN

-804 DASASINKKIDR
+804 DAGASINKKIDR

-831 INRANSVLANLS
+831 INRANSVLANLN

-863 FVSGTYAAGTT
+863 FVSGSYAVGTT

-939 GQSLKN
+939 GQSLKK

>member
-1 MKKKIIY
+1 
-8 GLLLAVAMVTAT
+8 
-20 SSFVSCKDY
+20 
-29 EGDDLAAIRERIA
+29 
-42 IDGINSQATLDELIK
+42 
-57 TQLSLSQAQL
+57 
-67 ESLIEAINNLKADDP
+67 
-82 MKQTAGSQADGYQ
+82 
-95 NQLAQLQQDYQNA
+95 
-108 STIAEKVAI
+108 
-117 LNRLTQLLASLNGT
+117 
-131 AGATPGTVAVPSATE
+131 
-146 VIIAMWGDSLYNA
+146 
-159 YHWADS
+159 
-165 AYRRAQILS
+165 
-174 DSIKNTLKIANQADA
+174 
-189 LSKENKYRL
+189 
-198 DTLSLRAYKLFND
+198 
-211 AKTYTDQA
+211 
-219 TLNMYN
+219 
-225 NIMNQLL
+225 
-232 AKMTKDSLAIYNKI
+232 MTKDS
-246 AQESG
+246 
-251 AIYGKMTQDSAAIY
+251 TAIY
-265 AKMKADSTTLANVI
+265 AKIKEDSTTLANAI

-369 DSLLNVRCN
+369 DSILTVRCD

-400 KVKDIEENLTNVQG
+400 KVKNIEEDLTNVQG

-438 PLGIQTNILAAYAGK
+438 PLGIKTNILAAYAGK

-564 ASESMTGFYS
+564 ASESKTGFYS

-587 QPRFDKAGFKNA
+587 QPRFDKAGFKDA
-599 VKEAVNGQKR
+599 VKEAVNGKKR
-609 MAVKDLARALYNSL
+609 MAVKDLARSLYNSL

-661 GFRIPESVKI
+661 GFRVPESVKI
-671 PTIPTLNKQTIAD
+671 PTINRKMIAD
-684 SLHINLTV
+684 SLHINLNI
-692 DPIVITAQ
+692 DPIVITAE
-700 DKVTGKYVI
+700 DKASGKYII
-709 LVEIPE
+709 LIEIPE
-715 MVLDP
+715 MVLDT
-720 NKVLIMN
+720 KLL
-727 DGEVVTEVGSQSGM
+727 VTNSDGSQAW
-741 YYFVNGNYLKLYGGS
+741 NGYDVAYIGGTIGLNYS
-756 YYNSSLSELY
+756 NT
-766 PDLWL
+766 
-771 ANYELRKGYAYI
+771 NYVFRKGYAYL
-783 DFTPMFEALFGEFN
+783 DFTPMFEELFGQFN
-797 TAFANLN
+797 AAFANFN
-804 DASASINKKIDR
+804 DASASINKKIDK
-816 IATII
+816 IATTV

-906 YKGGNTAHTNNELKQ
+906 YKNGNTAHTNNELKQ

-939 GQSLKN
+939 GQSLKK
-945 PYIFNSDK
+945 PYIFKSDK

>member
-29 EGDDLAAIRERIA
+29 EGDDVNGLKEQIA
-42 IDGINSQATLDELIK
+42 LQDATLRAFI
-57 TQLSLSQAQL
+57 QAQINAIKQCECDPTIASRL
-67 ESLIEAINNLKADDP
+67 ATIESDYLKAAALNGYATEAWVNGKGFTTLGDVQSWVNQQGFSTLTMDAVQQWVNEQGYSKDSGMSQEEVTSLINTILLQTLGENNKVISDMITNALANGENPYWTKNEIINYFNTLNPDLSGYATKDDLNNLRNYILLGDSVKNAYAWASYSYQRIIAQGDSLKGAYDSIANVRAEALENFNQAKALADSALKVANQALDSIGKVSAKVDDLDTKVNDLETAMKAADEALQNQINDLNERVTKNEQAINN
-82 MKQTAGSQADGYQ
+82 
-95 NQLAQLQQDYQNA
+95 
-108 STIAEKVAI
+108 I
-117 LNRLTQLLASLNGT
+117 L
-131 AGATPGTVAVPSATE
+131 
-146 VIIAMWGDSLYNA
+146 
-159 YHWADS
+159 
-165 AYRRAQILS
+165 
-174 DSIKNTLKIANQADA
+174 
-189 LSKENKYRL
+189 
-198 DTLSLRAYKLFND
+198 
-211 AKTYTDQA
+211 
-219 TLNMYN
+219 
-225 NIMNQLL
+225 
-232 AKMTKDSLAIYNKI
+232 
-246 AQESG
+246 
-251 AIYGKMTQDSAAIY
+251 
-265 AKMKADSTTLANVI
+265 
-279 KAAEAQLTK
+279 
-288 DRKADS
+288 
-294 TLFENKLAAIDLA
+294 
-307 RKNDSTKFEKLI
+307 
-319 HELDSTMKAEDA
+319 
-331 KLDKKFTDAMAKL
+331 
-344 DSTMKAEDA
+344 
-353 LLAEKIAK
+353 
-361 IDSAYQAG
+361 
-369 DSLLNVRCN
+369 
-378 DIEKG
+378 
-383 YKDAVKDL
+383 
-391 QGQLDKLSD
+391 
-400 KVKDIEENLTNVQG
+400 G
-414 TLKKLISGVIVQGT
+414 TLKKQITGVIIQGT

-564 ASESMTGFYS
+564 ASESKTGFYS

-599 VKEAVNGQKR
+599 VKEAVNGKKR
-609 MAVKDLARALYNSL
+609 MAVKDLARSLYNSL

-661 GFRIPESVKI
+661 GFRVPESVKI
-671 PTIPTLNKQTIAD
+671 PTINRKMIAD
-684 SLHINLTV
+684 SLHINLNI
-692 DPIVITAQ
+692 DPIVITAE
-700 DKVTGKYVI
+700 DKASGKYII
-709 LVEIPE
+709 LIEIPE
-715 MVLDP
+715 MVLDT
-720 NKVLIMN
+720 KLL
-727 DGEVVTEVGSQSGM
+727 VTNSDGSQAW
-741 YYFVNGNYLKLYGGS
+741 NGYDVAYIGGTIGLNYS
-756 YYNSSLSELY
+756 NT
-766 PDLWL
+766 
-771 ANYELRKGYAYI
+771 NYVFRKGYAYL
-783 DFTPMFEALFGEFN
+783 DFTPMFEELFGQFN
-797 TAFANLN
+797 AAFANFN
-804 DASASINKKIDR
+804 DASASINKKIDK
-816 IATII
+816 IATTV

-906 YKGGNTAHTNNELKQ
+906 YKNGNTAHTNNELKQ

-939 GQSLKN
+939 GQSLKK
-945 PYIFNSDK
+945 PYIFKSDK

>member
-82 MKQTAGSQADGYQ
+82 MKQTAGTQADGYQ

-189 LSKENKYRL
+189 LSKDNAYRL
-198 DTLSLRAYKLFND
+198 DTLKLRADQLFKE
-211 AKTYTDQA
+211 AKSYTDQA

-225 NIMNQLL
+225 KIMNQLL
-232 AKMTKDSLAIYNKI
+232 AKITKDST
-246 AQESG
+246 
-251 AIYGKMTQDSAAIY
+251 AIYGKMSQDSAAIY
-265 AKMKADSTTLANVI
+265 AKIKADSTTLANAI

-369 DSLLNVRCN
+369 DSLLNVRCD

-400 KVKDIEENLTNVQG
+400 KVKNIEEDLTNVQG

-564 ASESMTGFYS
+564 ASESKTGFYS

-587 QPRFDKAGFKNA
+587 QPRFDKAGFKDA
-599 VKEAVNGQKR
+599 VKKAVNGQKR
-609 MAVKDLARALYNSL
+609 MAVKDLARSLYNSL

-684 SLHINLTV
+684 SLHINLNI

-700 DKVTGKYVI
+700 DKATGKYVI

-720 NKVLIMN
+720 NKVVIMN
-727 DGEVVTEVGSQSGM
+727 DGTARTEMSSGQNM
-741 YYFVNGNYLKLYGGS
+741 YYKVGDELYYGYVYYSGLSDYLSLYG
-756 YYNSSLSELY
+756 E
-766 PDLWL
+766 
-771 ANYELRKGYAYI
+771 YELRKGYAYI
-783 DFTPMFEALFGEFN
+783 DFTPVFEEVFGQFN

-804 DASASINKKIDR
+804 DAGASINKKIDR

-821 NSYIDKANGY
+821 NSYIDKANSY

-863 FVSGTYAAGTT
+863 FVSGSYAVGTT

-939 GQSLKN
+939 GQSLKK

-953 VGVTYEIAYTAVD
+953 IGVTYEIAYTAVD

>member
-82 MKQTAGSQADGYQ
+82 MKQTAGAQADGYQ
-95 NQLAQLQQDYQNA
+95 NQLAQLQQDYQKAN
-108 STIAEKVAI
+108 TIAEKVAI

-174 DSIKNTLKIANQADA
+174 DSIKATDA

-198 DTLSLRAYKLFND
+198 DTLSLRAYQLFND

-219 TLNMYN
+219 TLNMYK

-232 AKMTKDSLAIYNKI
+232 TKMTKDS
-246 AQESG
+246 
-251 AIYGKMTQDSAAIY
+251 TAIY
-265 AKMKADSTTLANVI
+265 AKIKEDSTTLANAI

-369 DSLLNVRCN
+369 DSILTVRCD

-400 KVKDIEENLTNVQG
+400 KVKNIEEDLTNVQG

-564 ASESMTGFYS
+564 ASESKTGFYS

-587 QPRFDKAGFKNA
+587 QPRFDKAGFKDA
-599 VKEAVNGQKR
+599 VKKAVNGQKR

-661 GFRIPESVKI
+661 GFRVPGSVKI
-671 PTIPTLNKQTIAD
+671 PTIPTLNKKTIAD
-684 SLHINLTV
+684 SLHVNLTV

-700 DKVTGKYVI
+700 DKASGKYII

-720 NKVLIMN
+720 NKVVIMN
-727 DGEVVTEVGSQSGM
+727 DGTARTEMSSGQNM
-741 YYFVNGNYLKLYGGS
+741 YYKIGDDLYYGYVYYSGLSDYLSLYG
-756 YYNSSLSELY
+756 E
-766 PDLWL
+766 
-771 ANYELRKGYAYI
+771 YELRKGYAYL
-783 DFTPMFEALFGEFN
+783 DFTPMFEKLFGEFN
-797 TAFANLN
+797 TAFASLN
-804 DASASINKKIDR
+804 DAGASINKKIDR
-816 IATII
+816 IATIA

-831 INRANSVLANLS
+831 INRANSVLANLN

-863 FVSGTYAAGTT
+863 FVSGSYAVGTT

-906 YKGGNTAHTNNELKQ
+906 YKNGNTAHTNNELKQ

-939 GQSLKN
+939 GQSLKK
-945 PYIFNSDK
+945 PYIFKSDK

>member
-67 ESLIEAINNLKADDP
+67 ESLVEAINNLKADDP
-82 MKQTAGSQADGYQ
+82 MKQTAGTQADGYQ

-189 LSKENKYRL
+189 LSKDNAYRL
-198 DTLSLRAYKLFND
+198 DTLKLRADQLFKE
-211 AKTYTDQA
+211 AKSYTDQA

-225 NIMNQLL
+225 KIMNQLL
-232 AKMTKDSLAIYNKI
+232 TKITKDST
-246 AQESG
+246 
-251 AIYGKMTQDSAAIY
+251 AIYGKMSQDSAAIY
-265 AKMKADSTTLANVI
+265 AKIKADSTTLANAI

-369 DSLLNVRCN
+369 DSLLNVRCG

-400 KVKDIEENLTNVQG
+400 KVKDIEEDLTNVQG

-564 ASESMTGFYS
+564 ASESKTGFYS

-599 VKEAVNGQKR
+599 VKEAVNGKKR
-609 MAVKDLARALYNSL
+609 MAVKDLARSLYNSL

-684 SLHINLTV
+684 SLHINLNI

-700 DKVTGKYVI
+700 DKATGKYVI

-720 NKVLIMN
+720 NKVVIMN
-727 DGEVVTEVGSQSGM
+727 DGTARTEMSSGQNM
-741 YYFVNGNYLKLYGGS
+741 YYKVGDDLYYGYVYYSGLSDYLSLYG
-756 YYNSSLSELY
+756 E
-766 PDLWL
+766 
-771 ANYELRKGYAYI
+771 YELRKGYAYL
-783 DFTPMFEALFGEFN
+783 DFTPMFEKLFGEFN
-797 TAFANLN
+797 TAFASLK
-804 DASASINKKIDR
+804 DEGASINKKIDR

-821 NSYIDKANGY
+821 NNYIDKANSY
-831 INRANSVLANLS
+831 INRANSVLANLN

-939 GQSLKN
+939 GQSLKK

>member
-82 MKQTAGSQADGYQ
+82 MKQTAGTQADAYQ
-95 NQLAQLQQDYQNA
+95 NQLAQLQQDYQKA

-189 LSKENKYRL
+189 LSKDNAYRL
-198 DTLSLRAYKLFND
+198 DTLKLRADQLFKE
-211 AKTYTDQA
+211 AKSYTDQA

-225 NIMNQLL
+225 KIMNQLL
-232 AKMTKDSLAIYNKI
+232 TKITKDST
-246 AQESG
+246 

-265 AKMKADSTTLANVI
+265 AKMKADSTTLANAI

-400 KVKDIEENLTNVQG
+400 KVKNIEEDLTNVQG

-470 AANKAIITGEDYD
+470 ASNKAIITGEDYD

-564 ASESMTGFYS
+564 ASESKTGFYS

-587 QPRFDKAGFKNA
+587 QPRFDKARFKNA

-609 MAVKDLARALYNSL
+609 MAVKDLARSLYNSL

-684 SLHINLTV
+684 SLHINLNI

-700 DKVTGKYVI
+700 DKATGKYVI

-720 NKVLIMN
+720 NKVVIMN
-727 DGEVVTEVGSQSGM
+727 DGTARTEMSSGQNM
-741 YYFVNGNYLKLYGGS
+741 YYKVGDELYYGYVYYSGLSDYLSLYG
-756 YYNSSLSELY
+756 E
-766 PDLWL
+766 
-771 ANYELRKGYAYI
+771 YELRKGYAYI

-797 TAFANLN
+797 TAFASLN
-804 DASASINKKIDR
+804 DAGASINKKIDR

-831 INRANSVLANLS
+831 INRANSVLANLN

-906 YKGGNTAHTNNELKQ
+906 YKNGNTAHTNNELKQ

-939 GQSLKN
+939 GQSLKK

>member
-82 MKQTAGSQADGYQ
+82 MKQTAGTQADAYQ
-95 NQLAQLQQDYQNA
+95 NQLAQLQQDYQKA

-189 LSKENKYRL
+189 LSKDNAYRL
-198 DTLSLRAYKLFND
+198 DTLKLRADQLFKE
-211 AKTYTDQA
+211 AKSYTDQA

-225 NIMNQLL
+225 KIMNQLL
-232 AKMTKDSLAIYNKI
+232 TKITKDST
-246 AQESG
+246 

-265 AKMKADSTTLANVI
+265 AKMKADSTTLANAI

-400 KVKDIEENLTNVQG
+400 KVKNIEEDLTNVQG

-470 AANKAIITGEDYD
+470 ASNKAIITGEDYD

-564 ASESMTGFYS
+564 ASESKTGFYS

-587 QPRFDKAGFKNA
+587 QPRFDKARFKNA

-609 MAVKDLARALYNSL
+609 MAVKDLARSLYNSL

-684 SLHINLTV
+684 SLHINLNI

-700 DKVTGKYVI
+700 DKATGKYVI

-720 NKVLIMN
+720 NKVVIMN
-727 DGEVVTEVGSQSGM
+727 DGTARTEMS
-741 YYFVNGNYLKLYGGS
+741 
-756 YYNSSLSELY
+756 
-766 PDLWL
+766 
-771 ANYELRKGYAYI
+771 
-783 DFTPMFEALFGEFN
+783 
-797 TAFANLN
+797 
-804 DASASINKKIDR
+804 
-816 IATII
+816 
-821 NSYIDKANGY
+821 
-831 INRANSVLANLS
+831 
-843 NAIQPVLIWSDGTN
+843 
-857 AGELGG
+857 
-863 FVSGTYAAGTT
+863 
-874 VKAGS
+874 
-879 DLALIATSYSLELL
+879 
-893 APAYKKSLIVTNA
+893 
-906 YKGGNTAHTNNELKQ
+906 
-921 AVKALNADIQA
+921 
-932 QGFDVFS
+932 S
-939 GQSLKN
+939 GQN
-945 PYIFNSDK
+945 M
-953 VGVTYEIAYTAVD
+953 
-966 YEGKIAGRKFYVTV
+966 
-980 VE
+980 